1 MTGLRVPR
9 AGVVVPPVLLVLLL
23 LAVWEV
29 YAATAGPGPD
39 VLPTPSRV
47 VEQGW
52 ADRENLLANTW
63 PTLRATVIGLL
74 LSILVGFAFAVLVD
88 LSSLARRAVL
98 PVLVVSQTLPLVALA
113 PLVIVWFG
121 FGQFPKI
128 LLIVFVNFFATTL
141 SFVEGFRSA
150 DPDSVAL
157 LRSMGAGRW
166 RVFRTVRLPSA
177 LPYFM
182 AGLRIAITYSVVSAI
197 FAEYAGAEAGLG
209 VYMQFAKN
217 TFRTDL
223 VLAAV
228 GVTAAVTLLL
238 FGLSYLIERLALP
251 WAHLVRAGEAQ
262 S

>member
-1 MTGLRVPR
+1 MLLV
-9 AGVVVPPVLLVLLL
+9 VLLFGIWQL
-23 LAVWEV
+23 

-39 VLPTPSRV
+39 VLPTPLRV
-47 VEQGW
+47 VQQGW
-52 ADRENLLANTW
+52 GDRENLLANTW
-63 PTLRATVIGLL
+63 PTLRATLIGLA
-74 LSILVGFAFAVLVD
+74 LSVAVGFGFAVLVD
-88 LSSLARRAVL
+88 LSGLARRAVL

-128 LLIVFVNFFATTL
+128 LLIVFVNFFSTTL

-217 TFRTDL
+217 SFRTDL

-228 GVTAAVTLLL
+228 FVTASLTLTL
-238 FGLSYLIERLALP
+238 FALSYLIERIALP
-251 WAHLVRAGEAQ
+251 WAFLVRAGEA
-262 S
+262 SR

>member
-1 MTGLRVPR
+1 VKVVPR
-9 AGVVVPPVLLVLLL
+9 LKVVLPPVVLVALLLVL
-23 LAVWEV
+23 WQV
-29 YAATAGPGPD
+29 YAATIGPGPD
-39 VLPTPSRV
+39 LLPTPSRV
-47 VEQGW
+47 AQQGW
-52 ADRENLLANTW
+52 DDHANLLSNTW

-74 LSILVGFAFAVLVD
+74 LSIAVWFGFAVLVD
-88 LSSLARRAVL
+88 LSALARRAVL

-128 LLIVFVNFFATTL
+128 LLIVFVNFFSTTL

-217 TFRTDL
+217 NFRTDL

-228 GVTAAVTLLL
+228 FVTAALTLVL
-238 FGLSYLIERLALP
+238 FALSYLIERLALP
-251 WAHLVRAGEAQ
+251 WAFLVRAGEA
-262 S
+262 SE

>member
-1 MTGLRVPR
+1 MRLPR
-9 AGVVVPPVLLVLLL
+9 PGVVLPPVILVLLL
-23 LAVWEV
+23 LAVWEI
-29 YAATAGPGPD
+29 YASTIGPGPD
-39 VLPTPSRV
+39 VLPSPSRV
-47 VEQGW
+47 AERGW
-52 ADRENLLANTW
+52 ADRENLMLNTW

-74 LSILVGFAFAVLVD
+74 LSVAVGFGFAVLVD
-88 LSSLARRAVL
+88 LSGLARRALL

-166 RVFRTVRLPSA
+166 RIFRTVRLPSA

-197 FAEYAGAEAGLG
+197 FAEYAGAESGLG

-228 GVTAAVTLLL
+228 FVTAAVTLTL
-238 FGLSYLIERLALP
+238 FALSFLIERIALP
-251 WAHLVRAGEAQ
+251 WAFLIRAGEADR
-262 S
+262 

>member
-238 FGLSYLIERLALP
+238 FGLSYLIERIALP